1 MPLTVTLRYVEGLL
15 TIWAAPWPSVET
27 TESRDLRTRTPMAT
41 GDPDTSMLSRL
52 LRSRLAAGLNPLT
65 GKRRT
70 GDGTEPPTP
79 DERSSAVIGSL
90 LKDAR
95 DAYSAG
101 NTTRRAPDPDPVQPS
116 RVSADTAA
124 RPNPD
129 AAAAFTDDIAEAPA
143 TPCAG
148 HIQSAADTH
157 AQMNDTATDP
167 GDLSAFVL
175 ETLNSLDWDDWVTA
189 RCDFPQAG
197 PFVVSGS
204 SAALEAMA
212 EIIDALIADAC
223 DDGDDLT
230 VSIYTAQ
237 EGGSARITV
246 TGPFNLSLDTLGLIK
261 RHRRRFESTGG
272 AIYTV
277 RTLGTAGFE
286 ALIPGR

>member
-1 MPLTVTLRYVEGLL
+1 MGATFA
-15 TIWAAPWPSVET
+15 I
-27 TESRDLRTRTPMAT
+27 SRNQRVADPKHPIFMAT

-65 GKRRT
+65 GKRRSAQAT
-70 GDGTEPPTP
+70 TTPTP

-95 DAYSAG
+95 DAYSANASAAATG
-101 NTTRRAPDPDPVQPS
+101 SASTAPLPVYASSGVQPAPEAASSSAVEANPS
-116 RVSADTAA
+116 RTAS
-124 RPNPD
+124 
-129 AAAAFTDDIAEAPA
+129 
-143 TPCAG
+143 PCAV
-148 HIQSAADTH
+148 HIQSQADTH

-189 RCDFPQAG
+189 RCDFPQTG

-204 SAALEAMA
+204 SSALEALA
-212 EIIDALIADAC
+212 EIIDALFDDAC

-261 RHRRRFESTGG
+261 RHRRSFESVGG

-277 RTLGTAGFE
+277 RTLGTTGFE

>member
-1 MPLTVTLRYVEGLL
+1 MPVYDSPVAPSNPEP
-15 TIWAAPWPSVET
+15 AASP
-27 TESRDLRTRTPMAT
+27 A
-41 GDPDTSMLSRL
+41 
-52 LRSRLAAGLNPLT
+52 
-65 GKRRT
+65 
-70 GDGTEPPTP
+70 
-79 DERSSAVIGSL
+79 
-90 LKDAR
+90 
-95 DAYSAG
+95 
-101 NTTRRAPDPDPVQPS
+101 
-116 RVSADTAA
+116 
-124 RPNPD
+124 
-129 AAAAFTDDIAEAPA
+129 AEANPCRPA
-143 TPCAG
+143 NPCGG
-148 HIQSAADTH
+148 HIQSQADTH

-189 RCDFPQAG
+189 RCDFPQTG

-204 SAALEAMA
+204 SSALEALA
-212 EIIDALIADAC
+212 DIINALFDDAC

-261 RHRRRFESTGG
+261 RHRRRFESAGG

>member
-1 MPLTVTLRYVEGLL
+1 
-15 TIWAAPWPSVET
+15 
-27 TESRDLRTRTPMAT
+27 MAT
-41 GDPDTSMLSRL
+41 GDPDVSMLSRL

-65 GKRRT
+65 GKRRKASAAT
-70 GDGTEPPTP
+70 PPTP

-95 DAYSAG
+95 DAYGA
-101 NTTRRAPDPDPVQPS
+101 RAATQP
-116 RVSADTAA
+116 AA
-124 RPNPD
+124 SD
-129 AAAAFTDDIAEAPA
+129 AATPTPAAAVPASAPPSA
-143 TPCAG
+143 AGPAPGQDADPTPAAPCAG
-148 HIQSAADTH
+148 HIQSQADTR
-157 AQMNDTATDP
+157 AQMNDAAVDP
-167 GDLSAFVL
+167 GDLSGFTL
-175 ETLNSLDWDDWVTA
+175 EILNALDWEDWVTA
-189 RCDFPQAG
+189 RCDFPQSG
-197 PFVVSGS
+197 PFVVAGTS
-204 SAALEAMA
+204 STLEALA
-212 EIIDALIADAC
+212 EILESLFADAC

-261 RHRRRFESTGG
+261 RHRRRFESAGG

>member
-1 MPLTVTLRYVEGLL
+1 
-15 TIWAAPWPSVET
+15 
-27 TESRDLRTRTPMAT
+27 MAT

-65 GKRRT
+65 GKRRSGEAAKT
-70 GDGTEPPTP
+70 PTP

-95 DAYSAG
+95 DAYSANASPAATG
-101 NTTRRAPDPDPVQPS
+101 PATVPPLPVYADAGTPPNPEPAS
-116 RVSADTAA
+116 PSADEVNSCQTAS
-124 RPNPD
+124 
-129 AAAAFTDDIAEAPA
+129 
-143 TPCAG
+143 PCAG
-148 HIQSAADTH
+148 HIQSQADTH

-175 ETLNSLDWDDWVTA
+175 ETLNTLDWDDWVTA
-189 RCDFPQAG
+189 RCDFPQTG

-204 SAALEAMA
+204 SNTLEALA
-212 EIIDALIADAC
+212 EIIDALFDDAC

-230 VSIYTAQ
+230 VSIYTAHG
-237 EGGSARITV
+237 GGSARITV

-261 RHRRRFESTGG
+261 RHRRSFESIGG

-277 RTLGTAGFE
+277 RTLGTTGFE

>member
-1 MPLTVTLRYVEGLL
+1 
-15 TIWAAPWPSVET
+15 
-27 TESRDLRTRTPMAT
+27 MAT

-65 GKRRT
+65 GKRRSGEAAKT
-70 GDGTEPPTP
+70 PTP

-95 DAYSAG
+95 DAYSA
-101 NTTRRAPDPDPVQPS
+101 NASAATTGPVSIPPLP
-116 RVSADTAA
+116 VYADAGA
-124 RPNPD
+124 QPNPEPV
-129 AAAAFTDDIAEAPA
+129 TSIAGDTNPCRTA

-148 HIQSAADTH
+148 HIQSQADTQ

-175 ETLNSLDWDDWVTA
+175 ETLNALDWDDWVTA
-189 RCDFPQAG
+189 RCDFPQTG

-204 SAALEAMA
+204 STALQALADIM
-212 EIIDALIADAC
+212 DALFVDAC

-230 VSIYTAQ
+230 VSIYTAH

-261 RHRRRFESTGG
+261 RHRRSFESIGG

-277 RTLGTAGFE
+277 RTLGTTGFE

>member
-1 MPLTVTLRYVEGLL
+1 
-15 TIWAAPWPSVET
+15 
-27 TESRDLRTRTPMAT
+27 MAT

-65 GKRRT
+65 GKRRSGQAAAT
-70 GDGTEPPTP
+70 PTP

-95 DAYSAG
+95 DAYSA
-101 NTTRRAPDPDPVQPS
+101 NASPATTGPASVSPLPVYDSPVAPSNPEP
-116 RVSADTAA
+116 AA
-124 RPNPD
+124 SP
-129 AAAAFTDDIAEAPA
+129 AAEANPCRPA
-143 TPCAG
+143 NPCGG
-148 HIQSAADTH
+148 HIQSQADTH

-189 RCDFPQAG
+189 RCDFPQTG

-204 SAALEAMA
+204 SSALEALA
-212 EIIDALIADAC
+212 DIINALFDDAC

-261 RHRRRFESTGG
+261 RHRRSFESAGG

-277 RTLGTAGFE
+277 RTLGTTGFE